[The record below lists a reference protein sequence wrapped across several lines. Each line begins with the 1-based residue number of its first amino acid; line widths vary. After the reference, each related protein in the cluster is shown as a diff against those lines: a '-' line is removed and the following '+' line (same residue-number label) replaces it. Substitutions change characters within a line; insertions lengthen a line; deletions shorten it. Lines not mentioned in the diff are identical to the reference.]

1 MALHHLQCCNQ
12 NYDLYQM
19 LEGAAI
25 IIINEFS
32 RLAGYEGQKLEMLN
46 SGLVID
52 FIKADKKLLGIAEIS
67 EIIKAC
73 EMETVRIH
81 KGI

>member
-1 MALHHLQCCNQ
+1 MWP
-12 NYDLYQM
+12 YFFEYY
-19 LEGAAI
+19 
-25 IIINEFS
+25 IINVLS

-52 FIKADKKLLGIAEIS
+52 FIKA
-67 EIIKAC
+67 C

-81 KGI
+81 KGT